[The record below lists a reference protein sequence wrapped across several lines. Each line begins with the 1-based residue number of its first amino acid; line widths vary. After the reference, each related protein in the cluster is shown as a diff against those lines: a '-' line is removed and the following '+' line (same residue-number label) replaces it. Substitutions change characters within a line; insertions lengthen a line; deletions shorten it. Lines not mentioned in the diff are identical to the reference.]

1 LKGEFGEGSLKRGE
15 FGSVEDLSKQ
25 AVGEEMGN
33 RSHTVLNK
41 GSVKALEELKAKIK
55 ALKGDLIHKDMVT
68 KRLKEHVKNLT
79 EEVAIWRQ
87 GGGRVRD
94 ESRWRHSGISVMV
107 MRIFHERKDRWNWN
121 LRMKDCAW
129 RFRNGKPNMK
139 LYSLNQKNWRKELL
153 QLLSRPQP

>member
-1 LKGEFGEGSLKRGE
+1 MKGEFGEGSLKRGE
-15 FGSVEDLSKQ
+15 FGSVEYLSKQ

-33 RSHTVLNK
+33 RSRTVLNK

-87 GGGRVRD
+87 GGGQG
-94 ESRWRHSGISVMV
+94 EG
-107 MRIFHERKDRWNWN
+107 
-121 LRMKDCAW
+121 
-129 RFRNGKPNMK
+129 
-139 LYSLNQKNWRKELL
+139 
-153 QLLSRPQP
+153 